1 MTNTAIAFIG
11 AGNMARSL
19 IGGLLE
25 ESGQYRIS
33 AADPDAT
40 QRAQLAAAFQIPISD
55 RNRSAAD
62 GADVVVLAVKPHIVK
77 TVCLDLREQLATQR
91 PLLVSVAAGVRET
104 DISRWLDCAAA
115 VVRCMP
121 NTPALVRSGASAL
134 YANSHVSGEQRDCAE
149 SLLRAV
155 GTIVW
160 VDEESTLDAVT
171 ALSGSGPA
179 YFFAVMEAMEEAAVA
194 LGLNSEQARL
204 LTLETALGAA
214 KMALEAGQAP
224 AQLRANVTSKGGT
237 TQAALE
243 VFEQRGLADTIARA
257 MAAAQ
262 NRAREIGV
270 QLGAEE

>member
-1 MTNTAIAFIG
+1 MTNTAITFIG

-25 ESGQYRIS
+25 ESSQYRIA
-33 AADPDAT
+33 AADPDAA
-40 QRAQLAAAFQIPISD
+40 QRARLAAAFEIPVSD
-55 RNRSAAD
+55 DNASAAD
-62 GADVVVLAVKPHIVK
+62 GADVVVLAVKPNV
-77 TVCLDLREQLATQR
+77 VRPACLSLRTQLASQR

-104 DISRWLDCAAA
+104 DMSRWLAYDAA

-134 YANSHVSGEQRDCAE
+134 YANAHVSDAQRDCAE

-160 VDEESTLDAVT
+160 VEEESTLDAVT

-179 YFFAVMEAMEEAAVA
+179 YFFAVMEAMEQAAEA
-194 LGLNSEQARL
+194 LGLGAEQARL

-214 KMALEAGQAP
+214 KMALESGDSP

-237 TQAALE
+237 TQAALK
-243 VFEQRGLADTIARA
+243 VFRQRDLVGTFAQA
-257 MAAAQ
+257 MAAA
-262 NRAREIGV
+262 RARAQEIGN

>member
-25 ESGQYRIS
+25 ESREYRLS
-33 AADPDAT
+33 AADPDPA
-40 QRAQLAAAFQIPISD
+40 QRSRLADAFQIPVSD
-55 RNRSAAD
+55 DNRTAAD
-62 GADVVVLAVKPHIVK
+62 GADVVVLAVKPHIIK
-77 TVCLDLREQLATQR
+77 DACLDLRDQMAAQR
-91 PLLVSVAAGVRET
+91 PLVVSIAAGVRES
-104 DISRWLDCAAA
+104 DISRWLAYDAA

-134 YANSHVSGEQRDCAE
+134 YANGHVSDAQRDCAE

-155 GTIVW
+155 GVIVW
-160 VDEESTLDAVT
+160 VDEENALDAVT

-179 YFFAVMEAMEEAAVA
+179 YFFAIMEAMEAAAVA
-194 LGLNSEQARL
+194 LGLSGEQARL

-214 KMALEAGQAP
+214 KMALEAGEAP

-237 TQAALE
+237 THAALE
-243 VFEQRGLADTIARA
+243 VFAQRGLAETFAQA

-262 NRAREIGV
+262 NRAREIGT
-270 QLGAEE
+270 QLGADE

>member
-1 MTNTAIAFIG
+1 
-11 AGNMARSL
+11 MARSL

-25 ESGQYRIS
+25 ESGDYRIS
-33 AADPDAT
+33 AADPDPEQRSRLSAT
-40 QRAQLAAAFQIPISD
+40 FRIPVSDDNRA
-55 RNRSAAD
+55 AAD

-77 TVCLDLREQLATQR
+77 DVCLDLRDQLAAQR
-91 PLLVSVAAGVRET
+91 PLVVSVAAGVREA
-104 DISRWLDCAAA
+104 DISRWLACEAA

-134 YANSHVSGEQRDCAE
+134 YANAHVSDTQRDCAE

-155 GTIVW
+155 GVIIW
-160 VDEESTLDAVT
+160 VDKENALDAVT

-179 YFFAVMEAMEEAAVA
+179 YFFAVMEAMEDAAVA
-194 LGLNSEQARL
+194 LGLNGEQARL

-214 KMALEAGQAP
+214 KMALEAGESP

-237 TQAALE
+237 THAALQ
-243 VFEQRGLADTIARA
+243 VFAQRGLAETFAQA

-262 NRAREIGV
+262 DRARELGT
-270 QLGAEE
+270 QLGADE